1 MVGLII
7 CEEEIINAFKH
18 FVSKQGEGVILYSDD
33 GSVIKLQ
40 DVVGL
45 IEEQKAEIERF
56 NDMGFTLE
64 YCNLYE
70 ENEWLT
76 EILRQYMNGELIN
89 EDVFCQQVKDIQE
102 VRKHTAKEIL
112 QELLLVESVEQ
123 WQENEQLVQFGNKIV
138 DKILELAKRFGIEVE

>member
-1 MVGLII
+1 M

-33 GSVIKLQ
+33 GSMIKLQ
-40 DVVGL
+40 DVVDL

-56 NDMGFTLE
+56 NDMEFALE